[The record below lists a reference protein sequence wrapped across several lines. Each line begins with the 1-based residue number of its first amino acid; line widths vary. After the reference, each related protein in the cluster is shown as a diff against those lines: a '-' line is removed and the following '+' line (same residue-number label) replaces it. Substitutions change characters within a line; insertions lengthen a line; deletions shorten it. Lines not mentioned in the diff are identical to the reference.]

1 MDPHKVNKPHK
12 QKEQQEISLLHN
24 PQKQAHPVPK
34 NGAWWNSGKGGIWR
48 EWQEEGGRGIL
59 DQQMVKYVNIID
71 DDKEEE
77 QEVCQGKGRGVISGS
92 FIYYCST

>member
-1 MDPHKVNKPHK
+1 
-12 QKEQQEISLLHN
+12 
-24 PQKQAHPVPK
+24 
-34 NGAWWNSGKGGIWR
+34 
-48 EWQEEGGRGIL
+48 
-59 DQQMVKYVNIID
+59 MVKYVNIID